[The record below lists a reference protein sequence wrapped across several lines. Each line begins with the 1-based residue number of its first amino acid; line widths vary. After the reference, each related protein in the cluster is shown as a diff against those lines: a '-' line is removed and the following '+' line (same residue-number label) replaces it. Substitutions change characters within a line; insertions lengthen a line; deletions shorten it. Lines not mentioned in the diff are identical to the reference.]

1 MPVALLTFG
10 LVVWRRSRNETARVV
25 FLLFFIPLSLLLEAL
40 MFVGSMA
47 K

>member
-10 LVVWRRSRNETARVV
+10 FVVWRRANETARVV
-25 FLLFFIPLSLLLEAL
+25 FLLFVIPLSLLLEAL
-40 MFVGSMA
+40 MFVASMA